1 MFIATWVTCFSYINA
16 FAARCSLN
24 GPAVSE
30 AIVVDWDLLSGPE
43 ELAAVLSQYHC
54 AQKAPLDPEVTA
66 VLDAAWAEALD
77 AAAQF
82 REVSE
87 VAERVQRN
95 VKEQTELGMATAE
108 AAAKAARAKALADA
122 EAKACTATVAEKIA
136 ADAEADALDVAMA
149 DAAAAYACVAELS
162 ELAKTAMQSAWSRAC
177 AAADQWFS
185 LSNATFHASTAV
197 WAKAAEVN
205 AAKAKAAADA
215 EVAAARA
222 KAAEDAAAARAE
234 SADAAD
240 STAET
245 GSASWSA
252 QVASGVSLETA
263 AAAATEAAAAA
274 TVDAAEA
281 AAAAATA
288 MKAMERRQQD
298 GSPPKKRL
306 RTTGRARKPL
316 SSASVDRTTVAGC
329 GGFLVPDPSVTFG
342 GVIELITATK
352 EQASNMSKCGTF

>member
-1 MFIATWVTCFSYINA
+1 MFIATWVVCSSYINA

-43 ELAAVLSQYHC
+43 ELAAALSQYHC
-54 AQKAPLDPEVTA
+54 AQKAPVDPEVTA
-66 VLDAAWAEALD
+66 VLDAAWAEALA

-136 ADAEADALDVAMA
+136 ADAEAAALDVARA
-149 DAAAAYACVAELS
+149 DAAAAHACVAELS

-185 LSNATFHASTAV
+185 LSNATFHASTA
-197 WAKAAEVN
+197 EVN

-215 EVAAARA
+215 EVAA

-234 SADAAD
+234 SAEVVVEDAAD

-298 GSPPKKRL
+298 DSPPKKRL
-306 RTTGRARKPL
+306 RTTGRARKSL